1 MASRSADCSLLF
13 RAPASFPS
21 PSRPPPLDTSG
32 GQGQLRRA
40 SRGGL
45 TRPRGAGPSPPYFF
59 MTELPEHHP
68 SWRPQEVIHQAVR
81 QLAHPHSHSK
91 AAHPILAHGWNR
103 GLVDVTGL
111 DQLQP
116 AWTGGAP
123 GGGYE
128 IRLLLSPSNGA
139 GVGPLCPKAMGTA
152 GGQGRLPLA
161 LGPMSP
167 TPALE

>member
-1 MASRSADCSLLF
+1 
-13 RAPASFPS
+13 
-21 PSRPPPLDTSG
+21 
-32 GQGQLRRA
+32 
-40 SRGGL
+40 
-45 TRPRGAGPSPPYFF
+45 
-59 MTELPEHHP
+59 MTKLPEHHP

-91 AAHPILAHGWNR
+91 ATHPILAHGWNR

-128 IRLLLSPSNGA
+128 RYVCSCLLLTGRAWALCAPRPWGQQGAREDCPSPWGPCPPRQPWSRGPAAAALLGGGPAARGGGGNPHTLQLDGSCETTGA
-139 GVGPLCPKAMGTA
+139 DTHHV
-152 GGQGRLPLA
+152 
-161 LGPMSP
+161 
-167 TPALE
+167 